1 MLMHLTTRRFNL
13 ITYTQDTAASSELC
27 RFSVVVGIFYFLT
40 IEIINNPNESDDG
53 NLGNHLPTVLSCPHE
68 VIIFSFVVVRCL

>member
-13 ITYTQDTAASSELC
+13 ITYTQDTAASSDLC

-53 NLGNHLPTVLSCPHE
+53 NLGNRLPTVLSCPHE
-68 VIIFSFVVVRCL
+68 VIILVLLS